1 MNRKWRTGILVL
13 GALLLLGAATHQAAA
28 GTIWLVRHAEK
39 AGGDGKNPGL
49 TPAEKAGG
57 GGKDPGLT
65 PAGKARAAAL
75 ARMHEDAG
83 IRQVYSTDFVR
94 TRETAVP
101 LAESAG
107 VEVTLYDPSS
117 PGELAE
123 RLKKQMAGTEAACLV
138 VGHSNTIPDLVR
150 RLGGDPAGEIGGDE
164 YDRLYQ
170 VVILPDGSVVSTLLH
185 MP

>member
-1 MNRKWRTGILVL
+1 MNRKRRTGVLVL
-13 GALLLLGAATHQAAA
+13 GALLLLGAAAQAAA

-65 PAGKARAAAL
+65 PAGQARAGAL
-75 ARMHEDAG
+75 ARKFEGA
-83 IRQVYSTDFVR
+83 RVR
-94 TRETAVP
+94 EEPLTGCVCRRETAVP